1 MQAVAKVEASLLKRA
16 RKYFDENEFVE
27 VVAPHLTKATGA
39 CENVATMFSLDYFGE
54 QSYLSQTG
62 QLHLETLTPFLKKV
76 WCVVQVLERTLC
88 GWSTFNRVY
97 VDRIGVQWQS
107 I

>member
-1 MQAVAKVEASLLKRA
+1 LQAVAKVEASLLKRA

-54 QSYLSQTG
+54 
-62 QLHLETLTPFLKKV
+62 
-76 WCVVQVLERTLC
+76 
-88 GWSTFNRVY
+88 
-97 VDRIGVQWQS
+97 
-107 I
+107 